1 MDFESIVIKL
11 AHNMVKSNTD
21 GKLLK
26 TTRNLSSTDH
36 MKSNYILNNRCILL
50 EVVYDIH
57 NIVSLYLPQCTK
69 RMHNA
74 KFWRN
79 HFQSLLIVVL
89 LATQRLPVLLLFGIL
104 PMLHFVIFVDF
115 INLCLLTDGAL
126 KVYCYIFIVQ
136 NWVIKWFF
144 MSVQ

>member
-1 MDFESIVIKL
+1 M
-11 AHNMVKSNTD
+11 
-21 GKLLK
+21 
-26 TTRNLSSTDH
+26 
-36 MKSNYILNNRCILL
+36 
-50 EVVYDIH
+50 
-57 NIVSLYLPQCTK
+57 YLPQCTK

-104 PMLHFVIFVDF
+104 PMLHFAIFLDF

-136 NWVIKWFF
+136 NWVTKWVLCLYNNRVTTINPFMGWMPEKKMRNSWIVWTYHHFIKFVSKKIIGKYTSSTF
-144 MSVQ
+144 KILTLAHQTSK